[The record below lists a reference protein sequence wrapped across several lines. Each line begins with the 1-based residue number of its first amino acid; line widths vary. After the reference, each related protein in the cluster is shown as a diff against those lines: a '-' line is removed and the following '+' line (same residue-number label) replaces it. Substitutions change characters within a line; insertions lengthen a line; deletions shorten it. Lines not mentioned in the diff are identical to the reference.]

1 MPSFN
6 IARAGSSY
14 PRMGRNEV
22 EPGTI
27 FKLVS
32 DRDSNTLGQ
41 YSMIHAGM
49 MNNRCYSLRIN
60 DNKLTSSPASDRAV
74 AMVGKAQFNR
84 TFFNEDEHVTKSLEG
99 GVVSDIFVIKGRV
112 NADNLPIAY
121 GLLGQMDNGNYIA
134 IDFSELGK
142 IVEFP
147 AHRSVTVV
155 GKFGVTGT
163 EV

>member
-27 FKLVS
+27 FKLTS
-32 DRDSNTLGQ
+32 SRDASVLGE
-41 YSMIHAGM
+41 YSMIHAGQ
-49 MNNRCYSLRIN
+49 MNNRCYSLIIN
-60 DNKLTSSPASDRAV
+60 SLKLGSSPSNDRQV
-74 AMVGKAQFNR
+74 AMVGKAQFHR

-99 GVVSDIFVIKGRV
+99 GVVSDIFIVKGRV

-134 IDFSELGK
+134 MDFSELGK
-142 IVEFP
+142 LVELP
-147 AHRSVTVV
+147 DHRSITVV

>member
-1 MPSFN
+1 MSSFN

-14 PRMGRNEV
+14 PRLERKDV

-32 DRDSNTLGQ
+32 ARDSSAL
-41 YSMIHAGM
+41 SESSLIHAGTL
-49 MNNRCYSLRIN
+49 NNRCYSLNIN
-60 DNKLTSSPASDRAV
+60 NSRLSSSPANDRAV
-74 AMVGKAQFNR
+74 AMVGKAQINR
-84 TFFNEDEHVTKSLEG
+84 TFFNEDEHITKSLEG
-99 GVVSDIFVIKGRV
+99 GVVSDIFIVKGRV

-142 IVEFP
+142 IVEFS